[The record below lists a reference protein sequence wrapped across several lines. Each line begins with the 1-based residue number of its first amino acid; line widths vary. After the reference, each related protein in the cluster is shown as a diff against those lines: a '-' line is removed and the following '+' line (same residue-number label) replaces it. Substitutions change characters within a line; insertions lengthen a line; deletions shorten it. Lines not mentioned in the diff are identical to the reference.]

1 MLLQRGTGSGNEHRE
16 QENVEWEQNR
26 DLEMKLLIGLGF
38 ELGFVPIFHFPVLV
52 PRSPFPVLVTSEN
65 VSQRKFKRVN
75 WTDHVRRGNVC

>member
-38 ELGFVPIFHFPVLV
+38 ELGFVPIFHFPV
-52 PRSPFPVLVTSEN
+52 PRSSN
-65 VSQRKFKRVN
+65 IRKCLA
-75 WTDHVRRGNVC
+75 TEAQTCQLD

>member
-38 ELGFVPIFHFPVLV
+38 ELGFVSIFHFPVSPIGSLLPV
-52 PRSPFPVLVTSEN
+52 PRSSN
-65 VSQRKFKRVN
+65 IRKCLA
-75 WTDHVRRGNVC
+75 TEAQTCQLD